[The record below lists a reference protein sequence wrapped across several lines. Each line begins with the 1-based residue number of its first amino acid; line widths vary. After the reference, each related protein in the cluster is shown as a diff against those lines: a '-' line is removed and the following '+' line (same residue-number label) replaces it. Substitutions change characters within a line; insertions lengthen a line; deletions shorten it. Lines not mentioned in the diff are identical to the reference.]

1 MKNTDSSA
9 RETVMAHHKHIVI
22 LADGDFPTNPHPL
35 DLLSKADTIVC
46 CDNSILK
53 LVKNTN
59 LDADY
64 IVGDMDTM
72 SPENRLKYNEKITRI
87 PDQETN
93 DLTKAFNFSLKLS
106 PSRITILGA
115 TGAREDHALANI
127 SLLSDY
133 QQQFPNIELVTD
145 HGIFTAHT
153 DTFTLESTPGQQ
165 VSIFAFDPTVKIKS
179 AGLVYPT
186 DSVIFDSWWKATLN
200 EASSTQFTLTL
211 NHPAKVL
218 VFRTFA

>member
-1 MKNTDSSA
+1 MDNNN
-9 RETVMAHHKHIVI
+9 HIVI
-22 LADGDFPTNPHPL
+22 LADGDFPTNPYPL
-35 DLLSKADTIVC
+35 NLLSKADTIVC
-46 CDNSILK
+46 CDNSVLK
-53 LVKNTN
+53 LTRNTT
-59 LDADY
+59 LEADY
-64 IVGDMDTM
+64 IVGDMDSM
-72 SPENRLKYNEKITRI
+72 SPENKLKYKEKITRI

-106 PSRITILGA
+106 PSRITLLGT

-133 QQQFPNIELVTD
+133 QQLFPHIEIVTD

-153 DTFTLESTPGQQ
+153 DTFTLDSTPGQQ

-186 DSVIFDSWWKATLN
+186 DSVVFDLWWKATLN
-200 EASSTQFTLTL
+200 EASSTQFTLTFS
-211 NHPAKVL
+211 HPAKVL

>member
-1 MKNTDSSA
+1 MKNC
-9 RETVMAHHKHIVI
+9 KHIVI
-22 LADGDFPTNPHPL
+22 LADGDFPTNPYPL
-35 DLLSKADTIVC
+35 DLLSMADVIVC
-46 CDNSILK
+46 CDNSVLK
-53 LVKNTN
+53 LTANTA
-59 LDADY
+59 LEADY

-72 SPENRLKYNEKITRI
+72 SSENKLKYREKITRI

-93 DLTKAFNFSLKLS
+93 DLTKAFNFSLELS
-106 PSRITILGA
+106 PSRITLLGA

-133 QQQFPNIELVTD
+133 QQLFPNIELVTD

-153 DTFTLESTPGQQ
+153 DTFTLESIPGQQ

-186 DSVIFDSWWKATLN
+186 DYVVFDLWWKATLN
-200 EASSTQFTLTL
+200 EASSTQFTLTFS
-211 NHPAKVL
+211 HPAKVL